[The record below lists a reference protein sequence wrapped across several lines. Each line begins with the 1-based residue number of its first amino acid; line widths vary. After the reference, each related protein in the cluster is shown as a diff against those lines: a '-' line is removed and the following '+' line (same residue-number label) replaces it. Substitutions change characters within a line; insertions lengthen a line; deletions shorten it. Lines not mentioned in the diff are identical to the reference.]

1 MQWSDF
7 LNAVFQANSFTLMKR
22 LFCFSSLSAIR
33 VVSSVYL
40 RLLIFLLVILT
51 PACDLSRLAFH
62 MMYSAYKLNK
72 QDDSIQPCLILFPI
86 LNQSIVPCPVL
97 TVAS

>member
-1 MQWSDF
+1 MRF
-7 LNAVFQANSFTLMKR
+7 FSFSL
-22 LFCFSSLSAIR
+22 LSAIR
-33 VVSSVYL
+33 MVSSAYL
-40 RLLIFLLVILT
+40 KLLLSLLVILI
-51 PACDLSRLAFH
+51 PACDSSSLAFH

-72 QDDSIQPCLILFPI
+72 QDDNIQSSSTPFTI